1 MLTSRD
7 PGSPV
12 EPVRWSAAID
22 RALYGPGGFYATG
35 EGAAGHFRTSASA
48 SASIREI
55 FAEAV
60 GELLDRV
67 DSALGHPD
75 PLDLVDVGGGSGD
88 LLEAVLDSVGSSLAA
103 RVRPTAVELRPRP
116 AALSAH
122 VAWLD
127 AVPEST
133 GLLIANEW
141 LDNVGI
147 DVVVDDRVLLVDV
160 LGVESRGP
168 APTAEEAAWLTR
180 WWPSGQRREI
190 GLNRDAAW
198 AGVVSRI
205 HRGLAVAIDY
215 THVALDRP
223 MNGTLIGF
231 RRGRETDPIPD
242 GSSDVTAHVAI
253 DSVAAAGEEPVA
265 AAGGVSVTAAGGE
278 SVTAAGGES
287 VAAAGQS
294 PRVRAVA
301 TMLID
306 QRAALRALGVSG
318 RRPDYDEDPIG
329 YSAALQRASE
339 AAELLDPTGLGAFQ
353 WLLQGIDLDPTA
365 ILS

>member
-253 DSVAAAGEEPVA
+253 DSVAAAGEESVA
-265 AAGGVSVTAAGGE
+265 AAGGE
-278 SVTAAGGES
+278 SVTTAGGES
-287 VAAAGQS
+287 VTAAGQS

-318 RRPDYDEDPIG
+318 RRPDYAEDPIR